1 MEISLLQA
9 FALGLLAFIAG
20 LDMFNGL
27 THMHRP
33 VVLGPLVGL
42 ILGDLHTGI
51 LTGGT
56 LELVWMGLA
65 PLAGAQPPNVIIG
78 TIVGT
83 TFAITTGVKPDVA
96 VGVAVPFAVAVQ
108 MGITFLFSV
117 MSGVMS
123 RCDRMAANADT
134 RGIERVNYL
143 ALLALGVFYFLCAFL
158 PIYFGAEHAK
168 TAIDVLPERL
178 IDGLANRLNPRR
190 LRPRKRNLK
199 MASNHTTLPG
209 VSESEETLL
218 TGVNENVYEDQSI
231 GAELTKKDINRVA
244 WRSMLLQASFNY
256 ERMQASGWL
265 YGLLPALKKIHT
277 NKRDLARAM
286 KGHMGFFNTHPFLV
300 TFVIGIILAME
311 RSKQDVNSIQS
322 TKIAV
327 GAPLGGIGDAMF
339 WLTLLPICGGIGAS
353 LALQGSILGAV
364 VFIVLFNVVH
374 LGLRFGLAHYAY
386 RMGVAAIPLIKANTK
401 KVGHAASIVGM
412 TVIGALVATY
422 VRLNTTL
429 EIKAGDAVVKL
440 QTDVIDK
447 LMPAFLPLV
456 YTLIMFWL
464 VRRGWSPL
472 RLIGITVVLGVV
484 GKFCHFL

>member
-1 MEISLLQA
+1 
-9 FALGLLAFIAG
+9 
-20 LDMFNGL
+20 
-27 THMHRP
+27 
-33 VVLGPLVGL
+33 
-42 ILGDLHTGI
+42 
-51 LTGGT
+51 
-56 LELVWMGLA
+56 
-65 PLAGAQPPNVIIG
+65 
-78 TIVGT
+78 
-83 TFAITTGVKPDVA
+83 
-96 VGVAVPFAVAVQ
+96 
-108 MGITFLFSV
+108 
-117 MSGVMS
+117 
-123 RCDRMAANADT
+123 
-134 RGIERVNYL
+134 
-143 ALLALGVFYFLCAFL
+143 
-158 PIYFGAEHAK
+158 
-168 TAIDVLPERL
+168 
-178 IDGLANRLNPRR
+178 
-190 LRPRKRNLK
+190 
-199 MASNHTTLPG
+199 MASNQTTLPN
-209 VSESEETLL
+209 VSENEETLL
-218 TGVNENVYEDQSI
+218 TGVNENVYEDRSI
-231 GAELTKKDINRVA
+231 AAELTKKDINRVA

-339 WLTLLPICGGIGAS
+339 WLTL
-353 LALQGSILGAV
+353 QGSILGAV

-422 VRLNTTL
+422 VRLSTTL
-429 EIKAGDAVVKL
+429 EITAGDAVVKL
-440 QTDVIDK
+440 QADVIDK

-456 YTLIMFWL
+456 YTLTMFWL
-464 VRRGWSPL
+464 VRRG
-472 RLIGITVVLGVV
+472 
-484 GKFCHFL
+484 

>member
-1 MEISLLQA
+1 
-9 FALGLLAFIAG
+9 
-20 LDMFNGL
+20 
-27 THMHRP
+27 
-33 VVLGPLVGL
+33 
-42 ILGDLHTGI
+42 
-51 LTGGT
+51 
-56 LELVWMGLA
+56 
-65 PLAGAQPPNVIIG
+65 
-78 TIVGT
+78 
-83 TFAITTGVKPDVA
+83 
-96 VGVAVPFAVAVQ
+96 
-108 MGITFLFSV
+108 
-117 MSGVMS
+117 
-123 RCDRMAANADT
+123 
-134 RGIERVNYL
+134 
-143 ALLALGVFYFLCAFL
+143 
-158 PIYFGAEHAK
+158 
-168 TAIDVLPERL
+168 
-178 IDGLANRLNPRR
+178 
-190 LRPRKRNLK
+190 
-199 MASNHTTLPG
+199 MASNQTTLPN
-209 VSESEETLL
+209 VSENEETLL

-422 VRLNTTL
+422 VRLSTTL
-429 EIKAGDAVVKL
+429 EITAGDAVVKL
-440 QTDVIDK
+440 QADVIDK

-456 YTLIMFWL
+456 YTLTMFWL

-472 RLIGITVVLGVV
+472 RLIAVTVVLGIDFPETSSTALLTSQLEEAIAQLDCEDAIVFLTDLLGGTPFRV
-484 GKFCHFL
+484 ASTLAMQKPGCEVITGTNLQLLLEMVLEREGLSGEEFRVQALECGHRGLTSLVDELGRCHEECPVEEGI